1 MKVKDYMTKNIVT
14 VSPENTI
21 KEVIELI
28 EKTGHSSFP
37 VLKDGKLVG
46 IITSKDIIKAKPE
59 NKVKDIMTRDVVVTY
74 PDVDLLDAAR
84 VMFRLGVS
92 KLPVIDRNTKKV
104 VGIITYT
111 DIVRSQ
117 IERVTPDKVKK
128 IAETIRKLHGV
139 DVKIVTD
146 KVSVDKLIP
155 TQDHVYL
162 DELKGRMYEIEKG
175 LAEPIVVI
183 KIDDRYL
190 LVDGHHRALAAYK
203 LGKRKLDAY
212 VLILSRRV
220 KLGLERTAELLNLKS
235 IEDIKI
241 ESIDI
246 GICEIIRGENV

>member
-14 VSPENTI
+14 VSPENTV

-37 VLKDGKLVG
+37 VLKNGKLVG

-59 NKVKDIMTRDVVVTY
+59 NKVKDIMTKDVVVTY

-92 KLPVIDRNTKKV
+92 KLPVIDRNTKNV

-128 IAETIRKLHGV
+128 IAETIKKLHGV
-139 DVKIVTD
+139 DVKIITD
-146 KVSVDKLIP
+146 KVPVNKLIP

-183 KIDDRYL
+183 KLNDRYL

-203 LGKRKLDAY
+203 LGIKKLDAY

-220 KLGLERTAELLNLKS
+220 KLGLERTAEILNLKS

-246 GICEIIRGENV
+246 GICEIIRGE